1 VKIAMELKI
10 YGNASAEPAASKLR
24 GPRWL
29 GWWQTQVEAFHRWAV
44 RPEGSRPPE
53 VDVDRSFMLVVGL
66 LGLALA
72 AQFAQLALPALR
84 GYLLEHDPLEFATWA
99 AFTLAKQGALFVLVL
114 LALAI
119 REERLGEIGFPPM
132 DARRWPIAILLVGI
146 FAVAALV
153 RHPQQVLE
161 ATGAHGLVPVW
172 PGERLLFVALGLG
185 VAIMEETI
193 FRGFAV
199 VWTYRWSEHLPLAIL
214 FPALV
219 FAAGHAFLGIVNVLF
234 AFLAAVL
241 FSLLLIWQRDLFWP
255 MVIHFLVDV
264 WVLLV

>member
-1 VKIAMELKI
+1 MELKI
-10 YGNASAEPAASKLR
+10 YGAAAPEVSR
-24 GPRWL
+24 PWRPCWL
-29 GWWQTQVEAFHRWAV
+29 QWWQEQAEEFHRWA
-44 RPEGSRPPE
+44 SREPAAE
-53 VDVDRSFMLVVGL
+53 VDYDRSFLMVAGL

-72 AQFAQLALPALR
+72 GQFAQLALPAVR
-84 GYLLEHDPLEFATWA
+84 GYLLDHDVLNRATWA
-99 AFTLAKQGALFVLVL
+99 GFTLAKQGALFVLVL

-119 REERLGEIGFPPM
+119 REERLRDIGFPTM
-132 DARRWPIAILLVGI
+132 DSRRWPIVVMLVGI
-146 FAVAALV
+146 FLAAAVL

-161 ATGAHGLVPVW
+161 ATGSHWMVPVW

-219 FAAGHAFLGIVNVLF
+219 FAAGHAFLGLINVFF
-234 AFLAAVL
+234 AFFAALA
-241 FSLLLIWQRDLFWP
+241 FSLVLVWQRDLFWP
-255 MVIHFLVDV
+255 MVVHFLIDV